1 MECGE
6 FEERNR
12 EYYKNYSKDSY
23 FQRLILGDVL
33 KVSQGDILTGKG
45 RIIFD
50 VGAHGGESAIFFNK
64 IFPLANI
71 YSFEPI
77 PKMAGLIRSL
87 EIQNNTVVECA
98 LSNFDGKQNFY
109 VQDIS
114 HLSSLH
120 KVNKE
125 STESLGYHKKETH
138 EVVEVEVKRGD
149 SFVQQLNIDCI
160 DLLKMDVQAN
170 EVQALDG
177 FADVIDKVS
186 TVLVEVSFY
195 DFYQNKSS
203 IKLLEDKLPNFEL
216 YDIFEISKNPKT
228 LGTDWATI
236 VYKNRE
242 FKGHNGIS

>member
-6 FEERNR
+6 FQDRNR
-12 EYYKNYSKDSY
+12 EYYKNYSKELY
-23 FQRLILGDVL
+23 FQRLLMSRHPNDTHSDQL
-33 KVSQGDILTGKG
+33 AGKG

-71 YSFEPI
+71 FSFEPI
-77 PKMAGLIRSL
+77 PEMANLIRSRQ
-87 EIQNNTVVECA
+87 IQNNTVVECA
-98 LSNFDGKQNFY
+98 LSDFNGKQNFY

-120 KVNKE
+120 KVNKD
-125 STESLGYHKKETH
+125 SNESLGYHKKETH
-138 EVVEVEVKRGD
+138 RVIEVAVKRGD
-149 SFVQQLNIDCI
+149 SCVQQLNIDRI

-170 EVQALDG
+170 EVKALEG
-177 FADVIDKVS
+177 FAHVIDKVNI
-186 TVLVEVSFY
+186 VLVEVSFY

-203 IKLLEDKLPNFEL
+203 IKLLEEKLPNFEL

-236 VYKNRE
+236 VYKNQE
-242 FKGHNGIS
+242 INV

>member
-6 FEERNR
+6 FEERNK
-12 EYYKNYSKDSY
+12 EYYKNYSKDLY
-23 FQRLILGDVL
+23 FQRLILGETLNDSHSDL
-33 KVSQGDILTGKG
+33 LTGKD

-77 PKMAGLIRSL
+77 PKMASVIRSL
-87 EIQNNTVVECA
+87 QIQNNMVFECA

-120 KVNKE
+120 KVNKN
-125 STESLGYHKKETH
+125 SNESLGYHKKETH

-149 SFVQQLNIDCI
+149 SCVQQLNIDYI
-160 DLLKMDVQAN
+160 DLLKVDVQAN

-177 FADVIDKVS
+177 FADVIHKVNA
-186 TVLVEVSFY
+186 VLVEVSFF

-203 IKLLEDKLPNFEL
+203 IKLIEEKLPNFEL
-216 YDIFEISKNPKT
+216 YDIFEVSKNPKT

-236 VYKNRE
+236 VYKNRG
-242 FKGHNGIS
+242 FNSRDGIS